1 MALTIK
7 PIQQK
12 RMTIR
17 IVGTSPLQQHQ
28 WDEKAKRMMR
38 EKQAGKKSKEREVR
52 DPQAEFEAATYRTAK
67 GKYGFPG
74 MALKRAMIEAAHKD
88 IGLEKTLVRKALF
101 LHIEDPGGIIELEC
115 KPPRMREDLMRI
127 GMGTVDLRYRP
138 EFEAGWAAIVDIEY
152 DSELLTDQDL
162 ITLIDRAGFG
172 VGIGEGRPEKGRDFG
187 RFKVDTSYGVKV
199 GKKASR

>member
-1 MALTIK
+1 MAINIK

-12 RMTIR
+12 RMTVR

-74 MALKRAMIEAAHKD
+74 MALKRAIIAAAHKD
-88 IGLEKTLVRKALF
+88 LGIEKTMVRKALF
-101 LHIEDPGGIIELEC
+101 LHIDDPGGIIEMDC
-115 KPPRMREDLMRI
+115 KPPRMREDMMRV
-127 GMGTVDLRYRP
+127 GMGSVDLRYRP
-138 EFEAGWAAIVDIEY
+138 EFEQWAATVDIEF
-152 DSELLTDQDL
+152 DSELLTDQDV

-172 VGIGEGRPEKGRDFG
+172 VGIGEGRPEVGRDFG
-187 RFKVDTSYGVKV
+187 RFKVDTDFGVKV
-199 GKKASR
+199 GKKAGR

>member
-1 MALTIK
+1 MAINIK

-12 RMTIR
+12 RMTVR

-52 DPQAEFEAATYRTAK
+52 DPQAEFEAATYRTEK

-74 MALKRAMIEAAHKD
+74 MALKRAIIAAAHKD
-88 IGLEKTLVRKALF
+88 LGIEKTMVRKALF
-101 LHIEDPGGIIELEC
+101 LHIPDPGGIIEMDC
-115 KPPRMREDLMRI
+115 KPPRMREDMMRV
-127 GMGTVDLRYRP
+127 GMGSVDLRYRP
-138 EFEAGWAAIVDIEY
+138 EFEQWAATVDIEF
-152 DSELLTDQDL
+152 DSELLTDQDV

-172 VGIGEGRPEKGRDFG
+172 VGIGEGRPEVGRDFG
-187 RFKVDTSYGVKV
+187 RFKVDADFGVNV
-199 GKKASR
+199 GKKQGR

>member
-28 WDEKAKRMMR
+28 WDEKAKRQMR
-38 EKQAGKKSKEREVR
+38 EKQAGKKSKDREIR

-74 MALKRAMIEAAHKD
+74 MALKRAIISAAHKD
-88 IGLEKTLVRKALF
+88 LGIEKTLVRKALF
-101 LHIEDPGGIIELEC
+101 LHIEDPGGIIELDC
-115 KPPRMREDLMRI
+115 KPPRMREDMMRV
-127 GMGTVDLRYRP
+127 GMGSVDLRYRP
-138 EFEAGWAAIVDIEY
+138 EFAEGWAANIDIEF
-152 DSELLTDQDL
+152 DSELLTEQDV
-162 ITLIDRAGFG
+162 ITLVDRAGFG
-172 VGIGEGRPEKGRDFG
+172 VGIGEGRPEVGRDFG
-187 RFKVDTSYGVKV
+187 RFKVDTSAEITV
-199 GKKASR
+199 GKKRAR

>member
-1 MALTIK
+1 MAINIK

-12 RMTIR
+12 RMTVR

-38 EKQAGKKSKEREVR
+38 EKQAGKKSKDREVR

-74 MALKRAMIEAAHKD
+74 MALKRAIIAAAHKD
-88 IGLEKTLVRKALF
+88 LGIEKTMVRKALF
-101 LHIEDPGGIIELEC
+101 LHIDDPGGIIEMDC
-115 KPPRMREDLMRI
+115 KPPRMREDMMRV
-127 GMGTVDLRYRP
+127 GMGSVDLRYRP
-138 EFEAGWAAIVDIEY
+138 EFEQWAATVDIEF
-152 DSELLTDQDL
+152 DSELLTDQDV

-172 VGIGEGRPEKGRDFG
+172 VGIGEGRPEVGRDFG
-187 RFKVDTSYGVKV
+187 RFKVDIDFGMKV
-199 GKKASR
+199 GKKAGR

>member
-38 EKQAGKKSKEREVR
+38 EKQAGKKSKDREIR
-52 DPQAEFEAATYRTAK
+52 DPQAEFEAATYRTAE

-74 MALKRAMIEAAHKD
+74 MALKRAIISAAHKD
-88 IGLEKTLVRKALF
+88 LGIEKTMVRKALF
-101 LHIEDPGGIIELEC
+101 LHIPDPGGIIEMDC
-115 KPPRMREDLMRI
+115 KPPRMREDMMRV
-127 GMGTVDLRYRP
+127 GMGSVDLRYRP
-138 EFEAGWAAIVDIEY
+138 EFEQWAATVDIEF
-152 DSELLTDQDL
+152 DSELLTEQDV

-172 VGIGEGRPEKGRDFG
+172 VGIGEGRPEVGRDFG
-187 RFKVDTSYGVKV
+187 RFKVDTDAGVKV

>member
-17 IVGTSPLQQHQ
+17 IVGTSPMQQHQ

-38 EKQAGKKSKEREVR
+38 EKQAGKKSKEREIR

-74 MALKRAMIEAAHKD
+74 MALKRAIIAAAHKD
-88 IGLEKTLVRKALF
+88 LGIEKTLVRKSLF
-101 LHIEDPGGIIELEC
+101 LHIPDPGGIIEMDC
-115 KPPRMREDLMRI
+115 KPPRMREDMMRV
-127 GMGTVDLRYRP
+127 GMGSVDLRYRP
-138 EFEAGWAAIVDIEY
+138 EFEQWAATVNIEF
-152 DSELLTDQDL
+152 DSEMLTEQDVV
-162 ITLIDRAGFG
+162 TLIDRAGFG
-172 VGIGEGRPEKGRDFG
+172 VGIGEGRPEVGRDYG
-187 RFKVDTSYGVKV
+187 RFKVDETYEVRI
-199 GKKASR
+199 GKKSTR

>member
-1 MALTIK
+1 MAINIK

-12 RMTIR
+12 RMTVR
-17 IVGTSPLQQHQ
+17 IVGTSPMQQHQ

-74 MALKRAMIEAAHKD
+74 MALKRAIIAAAHKD
-88 IGLEKTLVRKALF
+88 LGIEKTMVRKALF
-101 LHIEDPGGIIELEC
+101 LHIDDPGGIIEMDC
-115 KPPRMREDLMRI
+115 KPPRMREDMMRV
-127 GMGTVDLRYRP
+127 GMGSVDLRYRP
-138 EFEAGWAAIVDIEY
+138 EFEQWAATVDIEF
-152 DSELLTDQDL
+152 DCELLTEQDV

-172 VGIGEGRPEKGRDFG
+172 VGIGEGRPEVGRDFG
-187 RFKVDTSYGVKV
+187 RFKVDTDFGVKV
-199 GKKASR
+199 GKKAGR

>member
-1 MALTIK
+1 MAINIK

-12 RMTIR
+12 RMTVR

-38 EKQAGKKSKEREVR
+38 EKQAGKKSKDREVR

-74 MALKRAMIEAAHKD
+74 MALKRAIIAAAHKD
-88 IGLEKTLVRKALF
+88 LGIEKTMVRKALF
-101 LHIEDPGGIIELEC
+101 LHIDDPGGIIEMDC
-115 KPPRMREDLMRI
+115 KPPRMREDMMRV
-127 GMGTVDLRYRP
+127 GMGSVDLRYRP
-138 EFEAGWAAIVDIEY
+138 EFEEWAATVDIEF
-152 DSELLTDQDL
+152 DSELLTDQDV

-172 VGIGEGRPEKGRDFG
+172 VGIGEGRPEVGRDFG
-187 RFKVDTSYGVKV
+187 RFKVDIDFGMKV
-199 GKKASR
+199 GKKAGR